1 MNTYITWCLGLVY
14 QNELYQITIL
24 ALLADLAEPF
34 ATISAFN
41 KTSRQRSIREQMDRQ
56 RE

>member
-1 MNTYITWCLGLVY
+1 MNTYVIWCPDLVY
-14 QNELYQITIL
+14 QNRLYRIAIL
-24 ALLADLAEPF
+24 ALLAALAEPF

-41 KTSRQRSIREQMDRQ
+41 KTSRQRSIQEQMDKR